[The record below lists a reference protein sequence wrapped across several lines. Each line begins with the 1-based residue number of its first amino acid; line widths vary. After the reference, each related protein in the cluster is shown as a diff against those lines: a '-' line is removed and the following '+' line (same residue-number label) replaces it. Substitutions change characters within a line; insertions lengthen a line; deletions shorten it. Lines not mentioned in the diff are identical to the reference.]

1 MWKIVRTCFC
11 VLRMHIYR
19 LVFNGYTVPKR
30 EKSPYLQ
37 ILFPVKRCGK
47 SGGNGYEPA
56 NGFPNAAALRGREEM
71 VQEK

>member
-1 MWKIVRTCFC
+1 MGTQFRKGRSISE
-11 VLRMHIYR
+11 
-19 LVFNGYTVPKR
+19 N
-30 EKSPYLQ
+30 SPYLQ